1 MIHHSLKYTDCDLVL
16 SHMYN
21 LSDLLFMQ
29 KLGDKLSGVVIEI
42 VRAVPI

>member
-1 MIHHSLKYTDCDLVL
+1 MIHHTDCDLVL